1 MKNLF
6 LSIFAFLCVAC
17 GLLLLIAGKPLWSV
31 WTLVFIG
38 LLSGLLP
45 ILKVW
50 KEAKILKSPSSPP
63 AFIKFEKATPLP
75 RLNIEIFSNH
85 GPHSET
91 KKTQE
96 EEKPSARSPSDLP
109 PKSFH
114 EFSKD
119 PPSKKKIQFHT
130 NTEETK
136 NKRHVSQ
143 SFDSNYFKQE
153 RFQYHAVIKEPPP
166 AYPIVFFKGVE
177 KEEDLRKRYRELLKI
192 YHPDNQSG
200 DQELTQSIQKE
211 YEYLQSYFSSHHS
224 SSPQ

>member
-38 LLSGLLP
+38 ILSGILP
-45 ILKVW
+45 ILKIW
-50 KEAKILKSPSSPP
+50 KEAKILKSPPSSPS
-63 AFIKFEKATPLP
+63 FIKLEKTSPLP
-75 RLNIEIFSNH
+75 QLNIEIFSTYKPN
-85 GPHSET
+85 S
-91 KKTQE
+91 KTTEAQKE
-96 EEKPSARSPSDLP
+96 EDSSDSSPTGLP
-109 PKSFH
+109 PKDFH
-114 EFSKD
+114 ESSKD
-119 PPSKKKIQFHT
+119 SYSSDKNQFHR
-130 NTEETK
+130 NTEKTK

-143 SFDSNYFKQE
+143 NFDSNYFKQE
-153 RFQYHAVIKEPPP
+153 RFQYHTVLKKPPP
-166 AYPIVFFKGVE
+166 SYPIVFFKGIE

-211 YEYLQSYFSSHHS
+211 YEYLQSYFSSRHP